1 LIFSFF
7 EFKFKFEF
15 WGVSTARYRYR
26 TPAVTA
32 VTAVYRVVPSGKK
45 KPWLESPK
53 PTRPRLCVFVH
64 LCPAR
69 LPSSTARSP
78 CHRGFGRAHVRP
90 LPSKRAR
97 RAAGTSAPRPQRA
110 CSGRLS
116 FCRKSTPFLAEKSC
130 GGENARRLLLL
141 ARSLAPSVRVVL
153 YHADADTC
161 LVRIACMFSHLYH
174 ACGVRVVPFLPRP
187 PLRLTRTPHR
197 FMGWVRLI
205 RNSSHAGTESTDTF
219 PITLARIKGSKS
231 HEHAQDSRGSSRLLA
246 TCGVRV

>member
-1 LIFSFF
+1 MPPCRRDRARVSF
-7 EFKFKFEF
+7 
-15 WGVSTARYRYR
+15 
-26 TPAVTA
+26 TPV
-32 VTAVYRVVPSGKK
+32 
-45 KPWLESPK
+45 LESPK
-53 PTRPRLCVFVH
+53 PTPAPVFFYTSTY
-64 LCPAR
+64 PAR
-69 LPSSTARSP
+69 LLSSTARSP

-174 ACGVRVVPFLPRP
+174 ACGVRVSSFPAPAP
-187 PLRLTRTPHR
+187 AAAH
-197 FMGWVRLI
+197 
-205 RNSSHAGTESTDTF
+205 SHATSFHGVGT
-219 PITLARIKGSKS
+219 
-231 HEHAQDSRGSSRLLA
+231 
-246 TCGVRV
+246 VN

>member
-1 LIFSFF
+1 MPSRSRAGLLHARVGIAEADAPAPVFLYT
-7 EFKFKFEF
+7 
-15 WGVSTARYRYR
+15 STY
-26 TPAVTA
+26 
-32 VTAVYRVVPSGKK
+32 
-45 KPWLESPK
+45 
-53 PTRPRLCVFVH
+53 
-64 LCPAR
+64 PAR
-69 LPSSTARSP
+69 LLSSTARSP